1 MLTES
6 GPGAYVD
13 QSYEYD
19 RLEEMLPSPNYL
31 ERPRSGGHFNLL
43 SQESIESKSYSQII
57 LRLKRIWPT
66 PHFTDAPYEL
76 DPLSI
81 LNPPGA
87 GEKPGVGSWF
97 ADEIQAGGN
106 PYPSLRVLISGMSH
120 RFNDLLMGIEGN
132 LSLIRFS
139 LGSKHA
145 FFPVLENTEELIH
158 SGSFM
163 VNLLLGYL
171 ADRRSKTRQMRFR
184 QLLNETCGSD
194 ADADAELARR
204 RFERW
209 MATTS
214 KFEALA
220 HISENCARI
229 FKSLILN
236 LRSCLEGMGLEV
248 EFNPATCARFKQINQ
263 LSDSIDLIAEKLLC
277 FAGSKAVELKTISI
291 ANIINERLEAFR
303 QQHGQIRA
311 VRHISR
317 CLPTIQA
324 DDRLIANVID
334 QILQNAQESMPAG
347 GCLMVR
353 ANQLTLSRACTKHS
367 GTDTRSYV
375 MVEIIDTGCGISPET
390 RDRIFEP
397 FFTTK
402 PHGKGHGL
410 GLSMAAGA
418 LRVHDGFIDFES
430 QPGRGSRFKL
440 YFKANTVKQM
450 TQRVKK

>member
-1 MLTES
+1 MMLTES
-6 GPGAYVD
+6 GPGVYVD
-13 QSYEYD
+13 QSYGYD
-19 RLEEMLPSPNYL
+19 RLEEILPSSSFL
-31 ERPRSGGHFNLL
+31 EWPRSGGCFNLL
-43 SQESIESKSYSQII
+43 SHERIERKSYSQIM
-57 LRLKRIWPT
+57 LRLKSIWPT
-66 PHFTDAPYEL
+66 PYITNAPCEL

-81 LNPPGA
+81 LNPPQA

-97 ADEIQAGGN
+97 ADEIQAGGD

-120 RFNDLLMGIEGN
+120 IFNDLLMGIEGN
-132 LSLIRFS
+132 LSLIRIS
-139 LGSKHA
+139 LGPKHV
-145 FFPVLENTEELIH
+145 FGPVLENTEELIH

-194 ADADAELARR
+194 ADAELARR

-209 MATTS
+209 MATAS
-214 KFEALA
+214 KFETLA
-220 HISENCARI
+220 HISENCAHI

-236 LRSCLEGMGLEV
+236 LRSCMEGMGSEV
-248 EFNPATCARFKQINQ
+248 EFNAATCARFKQIRQ

-277 FAGSKAVELKTISI
+277 FAGSEAAELKTISI
-291 ANIINERLEAFR
+291 ANLINERLEAIG
-303 QQHGQIRA
+303 QQHGQIRT
-311 VRHISR
+311 VRYISR

-334 QILQNAQESMPAG
+334 QVLQNAQESMPEG
-347 GCLMVR
+347 GCLTVR
-353 ANQLTLSRACTKHS
+353 AKQLTLSHACNKHS

-375 MVEIIDTGCGISPET
+375 LVEIIDTGCGISIEN

-410 GLSMAAGA
+410 GLSMAMGA
-418 LRVHDGFIDFES
+418 LRVNGGFIDFES

-440 YFKANTVKQM
+440 YLKANNVKQII
-450 TQRVKK
+450 QRVKK